1 MKNTPKSIL
10 ICIFVSMLSAGCGLL
25 DVTRTDS
32 EEAVISEVEEI
43 TVCNPIPDKEIS
55 NVPLTPRQKS
65 FVMGGNAFAIRLLDQ
80 ISSTQEGSFIFS
92 PISAALDLSMLAA
105 GTPDSA
111 SEILTAL
118 GYDKKE
124 MAEFN
129 AYHKTLIEGLPAVDL
144 STKLKLSNAV
154 IVSKAYSIKDSFRNV
169 IQNNYYGAVESM
181 AFDKPDRVKRIIN
194 EWVSKNTE
202 GLIPEL
208 LNDLPSEMLACMLS
222 AIYFK
227 GAWLEPFDPKLT
239 QEDVFFAPNGEVKKD
254 FMIKQQECEY
264 IENESFSCVS
274 LPLGKN
280 GKFNMTMVLPNKGE
294 DVTSVIGRIKKDGW
308 ESVTGKMRSEQVVVK
323 IPRQNLKS
331 EFDLI
336 PLLKS
341 VGIKKVFQAADFSLM
356 VEQTPAIFGVGQ
368 ALQKATMTLDE
379 GGIEAAAATFV
390 GLKGISPQ
398 GYEQPKIKY
407 FTADRPYLFCIHE
420 NTSGAILFTGI
431 NNGR

>member
-10 ICIFVSMLSAGCGLL
+10 ICIFVSMLSAGCSLL

-92 PISAALDLSMLAA
+92 PISVALDFSMLAA
-105 GTPDSA
+105 GTTDSA

-118 GYDKKE
+118 GYDKSD

-129 AYHKTLIEGLPAVDL
+129 NYYKTLIEGLPAVDL

-181 AFDKPDRVKRIIN
+181 AFDKPDRVKQIIN
-194 EWVSKNTE
+194 DWVSKNTE
-202 GLIPEL
+202 GLIPEFL
-208 LNDLPSEMLACMLS
+208 RDFSPDITACMLN

-227 GAWLEPFDPKLT
+227 AGWLEPFNPELT
-239 QEDVFFAPNGEVKKD
+239 KEDVFNSPEGEVKKD
-254 FMIKQQECEY
+254 FMVSQQECDFL
-264 IENESFSCVS
+264 ENDSFSCVS
-274 LPLGKN
+274 IPMGKK
-280 GKFNMTMVLPNKGE
+280 GKFSMTMVLPNKGE
-294 DVTSVIGRIKKDGW
+294 DINAVIGTIEKEGW
-308 ESVTGKMRSEQVVVK
+308 ESLSGKMRSEQVLVK
-323 IPRQNLKS
+323 IPKQDLKS

-341 VGIKKVFQAADFSLM
+341 VGINRVFQASDFSLM
-356 VEQTPAIFGVGQ
+356 VEQTPAIFRVSQ

-379 GGIEAAAATFV
+379 GGIEAAAATFI
-390 GLKGISPQ
+390 GMEGISPQ
-398 GYEQPKIKY
+398 GYEQPKVKY
-407 FTADRPYLFCIHE
+407 FTADRPYLFCIQE
-420 NTSGAILFTGI
+420 NTSGAILFVGL
-431 NNGR
+431 NNG